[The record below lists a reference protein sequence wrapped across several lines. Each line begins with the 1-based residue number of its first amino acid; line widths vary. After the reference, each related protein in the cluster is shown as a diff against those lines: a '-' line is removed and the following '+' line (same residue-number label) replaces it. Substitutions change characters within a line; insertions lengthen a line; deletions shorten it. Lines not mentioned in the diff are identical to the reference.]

1 MAYFAPTSMA
11 QALARDLLA
20 FPITH
25 MTPDLQFDEPA
36 YRAHLDWIVKAGP
49 AAVFSAGGTGEF
61 FSLTPDEVET
71 VVRVSVAD
79 VAGKL
84 PVLSGAGYGTAIAVD
99 LAKRAE
105 RAGADGI
112 LLLPPYLVN
121 ASQAGLAAHVEA
133 VCKSTSLGVIVYNR
147 DNAIL
152 DAETVARLCEKCPNL
167 VGLKDGVGDIEL
179 MVRTRSLLGDR
190 LVYLGGLP
198 TAETF
203 ARPYLAMGVATYSS
217 ALLNFMP
224 NFARGFYNAVRAE
237 DLPTIEAGL
246 RDFVL
251 PYTAIRNRG
260 RGYAVSIVKAGAT
273 IVGRPGGPVRPPL
286 TELDAKSYADLEA
299 LIGSHGDVAPSSR
312 G

>member
-1 MAYFAPTSMA
+1 MPYFSPEEMASAV
-11 QALARDLLA
+11 ARDLLS
-20 FPITH
+20 FPVTH
-25 MTPDLQFDEPA
+25 MDEALAFDEAA
-36 YRAHLDWIVKAGP
+36 YRAHVEWIVAAGP

-61 FSLTPDEVET
+61 FSLTPEEVEQVT
-71 VVRVSVAD
+71 AAAVAT
-79 VAGKL
+79 VAGRM
-84 PVLSGAGYGTAIAVD
+84 PVISGAGYGTATAID

-133 VCKSTSLGVIVYNR
+133 VCRGTSLGVIVYNR

-152 DAETVARLCEKCPNL
+152 DAETVAQLCEKCPNL

-190 LVYLGGLP
+190 LIYLGGLP

-217 ALLNFMP
+217 ALFNFMP

-237 DLPTIEAGL
+237 DVPTIEAGL
-246 RDFVL
+246 RDFIL

-273 IVGRPGGPVRPPL
+273 IVGRPAGPVRPPL

-299 LIGSHGDVAPSSR
+299 LIGAHGDVAPSVKR
-312 G
+312 

>member
-1 MAYFAPTSMA
+1 MPNYAPHDMAAA
-11 QALARDLLA
+11 IAKDLLS

-25 MTPDLQFDEPA
+25 MKADLSFDEAP
-36 YRAHLDWIVKAGP
+36 YREHVEWIVNAGP
-49 AAVFSAGGTGEF
+49 AAVFAAGGTGEF
-61 FSLTPDEVET
+61 FCLSPDEVET
-71 VVRVSVAD
+71 VTRTARD
-79 VAGKL
+79 VVNGRM
-84 PVLSGAGYGTAIAVD
+84 PVISAAGYGTAIAID

-112 LLLPPYLVN
+112 LLFPPYLVN

-133 VCKSTSLGVIVYNR
+133 VCKATSLGVIVYNR

-179 MVRTRSLLGDR
+179 MVRTRSLLGER

-217 ALLNFMP
+217 ALFNFMP
-224 NFARGFYNAVRAE
+224 KFARGFYNAVRAE
-237 DLPTIEAGL
+237 DVAAIDAGL
-246 RDFVL
+246 RDFIL

-260 RGYAVSIVKAGAT
+260 KGYAVSIVKAGARL
-273 IVGRPGGPVRPPL
+273 VGRPGGPVRPPL
-286 TELDAKSYADLEA
+286 TELDAKSYADLDA
-299 LIGSHGDVAPSSR
+299 LIQGHGDVAPGR
-312 G
+312 R

>member
-1 MAYFAPTSMA
+1 MPHFAPNEMA
-11 QALARDLLA
+11 DAIAKDLLS

-25 MTPDLQFDEPA
+25 MKADLSFDEAP
-36 YRAHLDWIVKAGP
+36 YRSHLNWIVEQKP
-49 AAVFSAGGTGEF
+49 AAVFAAGGTGEF
-61 FSLTPDEVET
+61 FCLSPDEVET
-71 VVRVSVAD
+71 VVRTAVEEVRGVMPVVA
-79 VAGKL
+79 A
-84 PVLSGAGYGTAIAVD
+84 AGYGTAMAID

-112 LLLPPYLVN
+112 LLFPPYLVN

-133 VCKSTSLGVIVYNR
+133 VCKATSLGVIVYNR

-152 DAETVARLCEKCPNL
+152 DAETVARLCERCPNL

-203 ARPYLAMGVATYSS
+203 ARPYLTMGVATYSS
-217 ALLNFMP
+217 ALFNFMP
-224 NFARGFYNAVRAE
+224 NFARGFYNAVRA
-237 DLPTIEAGL
+237 DDVATIEAGL
-246 RDFVL
+246 RDFIL

-260 RGYAVSIVKAGAT
+260 KGYAVSIVKAGAT
-273 IVGRPGGPVRPPL
+273 IVGRSGGPVRPPL

-299 LIGSHGDVAPSSR
+299 LIKSHGDVAPGKKR
-312 G
+312 

>member
-1 MAYFAPTSMA
+1 MPNFAPDG
-11 QALARDLLA
+11 LATTIAKDLLS

-25 MTPDLQFDEPA
+25 MTADLAFDEAA
-36 YRAHLDWIVKAGP
+36 YRSHVEWIVDAGP

-61 FSLTPDEVET
+61 FSLTPDEVE
-71 VVRVSVAD
+71 RVTGAAVAV
-79 VAGKL
+79 VAGRM
-84 PVLSGAGYGTAIAVD
+84 PVVSAAGYGTATAID
-99 LAKRAE
+99 LARRAE

-112 LLLPPYLVN
+112 LLFPPYLVN

-133 VCKSTSLGVIVYNR
+133 VCKATPLGVIVYNR

-152 DAETVARLCEKCPNL
+152 DAETVARLCETCPNL

-203 ARPYLAMGVATYSS
+203 ARPYLTMGVATYSS
-217 ALLNFMP
+217 ALFNFMP

-237 DLPTIEAGL
+237 DVATIEAGL
-246 RDFVL
+246 RDFIL

-260 RGYAVSIVKAGAT
+260 RGYAVSIVKAGAKV
-273 IVGRPGGPVRPPL
+273 VGRPGGPVRPPL

-299 LIGSHGDVAPSSR
+299 LIAAHGDVAPAAKR
-312 G
+312 

>member
-1 MAYFAPTSMA
+1 MPHFAPDEMA
-11 QALARDLLA
+11 QAIAKDLLS

-25 MTPDLQFDEPA
+25 MKADLSFDEGP
-36 YRAHLDWIVKAGP
+36 YRSHLNWIVDQAP
-49 AAVFSAGGTGEF
+49 AAVFAAGGTGEF
-61 FSLTPDEVET
+61 FCLSPDEVET
-71 VVRVSVAD
+71 VVRTAVDEVKGVMPVVSA
-79 VAGKL
+79 
-84 PVLSGAGYGTAIAVD
+84 AGYGTAMAID
-99 LAKRAE
+99 LARRAE

-112 LLLPPYLVN
+112 LLFPPYLVN
-121 ASQAGLAAHVEA
+121 ASQAGLAAHVAA
-133 VCKSTSLGVIVYNR
+133 VCKATSLGVIVYNR

-152 DAETVARLCEKCPNL
+152 DAETVARLCERCPNL

-203 ARPYLAMGVATYSS
+203 ARPYLTMGVATYSS
-217 ALLNFMP
+217 ALFNFMP
-224 NFARGFYNAVRAE
+224 NFARGFYNAVRA
-237 DLPTIEAGL
+237 DDVATIEAGL

-260 RGYAVSIVKAGAT
+260 KGYAVSIVKAGAT

-286 TELDAKSYADLEA
+286 TELDAKSYADLDA
-299 LIGSHGDVAPSSR
+299 LIKAHGDVAPGSTR
-312 G
+312 

>member
-1 MAYFAPTSMA
+1 MA
-11 QALARDLLA
+11 QYAPEAMADAIAKDLLS

-25 MTPDLQFDEPA
+25 MKPDYGFDEGP
-36 YRAHLDWIVKAGP
+36 YRAHLSWIVEQAP
-49 AAVFSAGGTGEF
+49 AAVFAAGGTGEF
-61 FSLTPDEVET
+61 FSLSADEVEQI
-71 VVRVSVAD
+71 VSVA
-79 VAGKL
+79 VNEVRGKL
-84 PVLSGAGYGTAIAVD
+84 PVLAAAGYGTAMAID

-112 LLLPPYLVN
+112 LLFPPYLVN

-133 VCKSTSLGVIVYNR
+133 VCRATGLGVIVYNR

-152 DAETVARLCEKCPNL
+152 DAETVARLCSACPNL

-217 ALLNFMP
+217 ALFNFMP
-224 NFARGFYNAVRAE
+224 NFARGFYDAVRSE
-237 DLPTIEAGL
+237 DLAAIEKGL
-246 RDFVL
+246 RDFIL

-286 TELDAKSYADLEA
+286 TELDAASFSELEA
-299 LIGSHGDVAPSSR
+299 LIGAHGDVAPS
-312 G
+312 GN